1 MTGNSAKTR
10 LFERWKSVE
19 FLLQIADDEVQSA
32 GGNDVEKNMSAM
44 NPFYIK
50 GKTARDL
57 DGGKSRWEKAKS
69 LSSRNF

>member
-1 MTGNSAKTR
+1 MTGNYAKAR

-19 FLLQIADDEVQSA
+19 FLLQIADDEAQRA

-50 GKTARDL
+50 GKTAQNL
-57 DGGKSRWEKAKS
+57 DSGKSRWEKAKS
-69 LSSRNF
+69 RSSRNF